1 MDDTPDRDGIGPG
14 DRGGR
19 GDWGDWGDR
28 GDPVL
33 DLDAL
38 AQLEAD
44 AGSKMLPDLLGSF
57 VVEAE
62 QRAERLAAAAAGR
75 DAGALEH
82 ESHALKACAQT
93 YGAEALHRRAA
104 AVEQACL
111 QGNGA
116 AAAALARAMPEL
128 AAAAVAA
135 LESRFTVR
143 R

>member
-1 MDDTPDRDGIGPG
+1 MADTTD
-14 DRGGR
+14 DRGGI
-19 GDWGDWGDR
+19 DPD
-28 GDPVL
+28 DPVL

-57 VVEAE
+57 VAEAE
-62 QRAERLAAAAAGR
+62 QRAERLAAAA
-75 DAGALEH
+75 DASDARALEH

-93 YGAEALHRRAA
+93 YGALALHRRAV

-111 QGNGA
+111 QGDGA
-116 AAAALARAMPEL
+116 EAASLARAMPEL
-128 AAAAVAA
+128 AATAVAA